1 MTLPVSPSGKI
12 YKSSNNLKERI
23 HIYNYIRNSLIK
35 ISDGEYIN
43 LDDNYSKEAKNL
55 MSYIKVLNLNPYGK
69 NLNPYKDLPENFM
82 IYNSGFPLI
91 KKENSNTIDL
101 NKDNVGLNLRIYGI
115 DVQDIGPVLTFK
127 FDVKQN
133 DNNFLST
140 KLNDDIYFYNY
151 VKNKILLKNICPHFA
166 LIYAY
171 FVSTGKNKNLKKL
184 FKNNYDNLISL
195 KRDRFFKEN
204 KINHNSIFT
213 EFEKIH
219 YENLIKSANE
229 HFKRYNEPIIKYHFF
244 KLDIDKN
251 RNIYKLLIYE
261 NEDIKNNLLVALTE
275 APNINFKDWYT
286 NSYVYKDLKQR
297 VKIMSNNG
305 YHNNDVWYTILF
317 QLYYTLMIMIIEDIY
332 IGEFNIQNI
341 FIKNLSDNEKING
354 YWIYKIYGTKFY
366 IKNYGFLLIIDSNFK
381 NTQIKINTNENKNN
395 FSNMKNLFNSLMS
408 DEIMNEDVKNFI
420 NEIHNSLDMI
430 DSNTEENFHK
440 ERIKSFL
447 VLNLFNLFA
456 NKFLHNKIGDEIDQN
471 LQIKNKIPSSGDIID
486 DGGKYSIFL
495 KMNDNK
501 YIIKRDNIE
510 NLEEDQNYNIY
521 CNLEQKLLD
530 DGSKFDLKNLLDT
543 YVLN

>member
-408 DEIMNEDVKNFI
+408 DEIMNEDVTNFI
-420 NEIHNSLDMI
+420 LEIHNSLDMI
-430 DSNTEENFHK
+430 DSDTNENFQK
-440 ERIKSFL
+440 ETIKSFL